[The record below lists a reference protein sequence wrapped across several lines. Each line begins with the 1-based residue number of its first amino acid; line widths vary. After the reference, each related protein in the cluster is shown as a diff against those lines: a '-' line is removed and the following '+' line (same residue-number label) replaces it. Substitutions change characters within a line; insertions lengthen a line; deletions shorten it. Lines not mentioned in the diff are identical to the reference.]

1 MAITVGNIGD
11 RHTDPVRVCH
21 RDRTKTL
28 LAAVIEHHL
37 TGYRQLPDRAGDG
50 PWDVW
55 WACYRA
61 QRTAAELGLDPR
73 RVAGH
78 CEGCATA
85 TAELAF
91 HVPPE
96 HPERMPPQRC
106 SCLLDWARSM
116 RRPAREIMWPG
127 WRLTVG
133 MIKPGSDPVAV
144 RNLLAESHTV
154 LEEAQRSLTPADVR
168 RLYPD
173 AYGADYVVRQDDY
186 LTCAPVTVFLLLTSP
201 WAVGKATQ
209 IKTDVRSRLGGGDV
223 LRNHLHMPDSPGD
236 AFADLDHLAG
246 TGTFTR
252 LYERYERDRAA
263 DRLARYRA
271 LLEQPDPRH
280 RAG

>member
-1 MAITVGNIGD
+1 MSHPADQN
-11 RHTDPVRVCH
+11 TDSVPPCH

-28 LAAVIEHHL
+28 LAAAIEHHL
-37 TGYRQLPDRAGDG
+37 TGHWQPPDRVGDG

-73 RVAGH
+73 RATGH
-78 CEGCATA
+78 CEGCAT
-85 TAELAF
+85 TAASLTLR
-91 HVPPE
+91 VPPE
-96 HPERMPPQRC
+96 HPDRIPPQRC
-106 SCLLDWARSM
+106 SCFLDWARSM
-116 RRPAREIMWPG
+116 RQPVHEIMWPG

-133 MIKPGSDPVAV
+133 MIKPGSDPVPA
-144 RNLLAESHTV
+144 RDLLAENHTV
-154 LEEAQRSLTPADVR
+154 LEEAQRSLAPADVR

-173 AYGADYVVRQDDY
+173 AYGADYVAHQDDY
-186 LTCAPVTVFLLLTSP
+186 LTSAPVTVFVLLARPSS
-201 WAVGKATQ
+201 VGKAKE
-209 IKTDVRSRLGGGDV
+209 IKADVRRRLGGGDV

-246 TGTFTR
+246 TAMFTG

-271 LLEQPDPRH
+271 LLEQPNPQH